1 MKLTDHEQ
9 KLLLRALDKASAPAE
24 AEKAARALIASLRA
38 RGISGYDILG
48 GTAPAGTANPGY
60 PTEAWF
66 KKAKED
72 WYGDHVNRGQDDPPP
87 PSNPGRRRTTEN
99 GTAPPPQPDRKWD
112 FMREQRATQAP
123 QTITHSTK
131 IAIFIVA
138 LTFFFICSV
147 LAYLVFPNRV
157 FMILVGGFAAQWL
170 WRALWRPQPGK
181 IASTIGITILVLIC
195 FLLFY
200 TLAILLVHNAGFA
213 ALSAGFAGCWFW
225 RGLRRVNFLG
235 N

>member
-24 AEKAARALIASLRA
+24 AEKAAHALIASLRA
-38 RGISGYDILG
+38 RGISGYEILG
-48 GTAPAGTANPGY
+48 GTAPADTANPGY

-66 KKAKED
+66 KAKED
-72 WYGDHVNRGQDDPPP
+72 WYRDYVNRGPDDPPP
-87 PSNPGRRRTTEN
+87 GADPPNPGRRRSTEN

-123 QTITHSTK
+123 QTLTHSSK

-147 LAYLVFPNRV
+147 LAYLVIPNRV

-170 WRALWRPQPGK
+170 WRALRK
-181 IASTIGITILVLIC
+181 
-195 FLLFY
+195 
-200 TLAILLVHNAGFA
+200 
-213 ALSAGFAGCWFW
+213 
-225 RGLRRVNFLG
+225 VNFLG
-235 N
+235 TRKETEQVNFREI